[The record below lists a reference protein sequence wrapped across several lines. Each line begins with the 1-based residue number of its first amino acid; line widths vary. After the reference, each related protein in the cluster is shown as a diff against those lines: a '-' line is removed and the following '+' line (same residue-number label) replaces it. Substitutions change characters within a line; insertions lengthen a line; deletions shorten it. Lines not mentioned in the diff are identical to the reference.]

1 MPIHKTQAIVIN
13 KFDFRETSL
22 IVNFYTKD
30 HGKISGVL
38 KGIRK
43 DPKKFASTLE
53 PFSHNEIVF
62 YRSRNSSLHL
72 VSQADIVNNFHGIR
86 SSMMKMG
93 LGGVLTELL
102 HAIMPQEDINEEI
115 FALTLSTLK
124 ELETAY
130 DSDKI
135 LMIYKIKLLAL
146 SGFKPHFD
154 SCVSCSSRIT
164 GQSKFSVILGG
175 LLCDKCISKDM
186 KARAIFR
193 GTVASILH
201 IERNDLRTNLN
212 LGLNPQIKKEL
223 DFVLNQF
230 LNFHLGKKL
239 KSESVV
245 ESLRSLSFPGVRHQP
260 STSGV

>member
-72 VSQADIVNNFHGIR
+72 VSQADVVNNFMGIR
-86 SSMMKMG
+86 ANMMKMG
-93 LGGVLTELL
+93 LGGVLTELI
-102 HAIMPQEDINEEI
+102 HSIMPQEDINEEI
-115 FALTLSTLK
+115 FDLTLATLK
-124 ELETAY
+124 ELETAF

-154 SCVSCSSRIT
+154 SCVSCSSKIT
-164 GQSKFSVILGG
+164 GQSKFSIILGG
-175 LLCDKCISKDM
+175 LLCEKCISKDM
-186 KARAIFR
+186 KSRAIFR
-193 GTVASILH
+193 GTVATILH
-201 IERNDLRTNLN
+201 IERNDLKTNLN

-239 KSESVV
+239 KSERVV
-245 ESLRSLSFPGVRHQP
+245 ESLRSMSLAVK
-260 STSGV
+260 

>member
-30 HGKISGVL
+30 FGKISGVL

-43 DPKKFASTLE
+43 EPKKFASTLE

-72 VSQADIVNNFHGIR
+72 VSQADVVNNFHGIR

-93 LGGVLTELL
+93 LGGVLTELI
-102 HAIMPQEDINEEI
+102 HSIMPQEDINEEI
-115 FALTLSTLK
+115 FELTLSTLK

-135 LMIYKIKLLAL
+135 IMIFKIKLLAL

-154 SCVSCSSRIT
+154 SCVSCLSRIA
-164 GQSKFSVILGG
+164 GQSKFSVIFGG
-175 LLCDKCISKDM
+175 LLCEKCSPKDM
-186 KARAIFR
+186 KARSIFR

-201 IERNDLRTNLN
+201 IERNDLKTNLN

-245 ESLRSLSFPGVRHQP
+245 ESLRTFNLAAR
-260 STSGV
+260 